1 MRCLLCG
8 NLTFFTLCKACFE
21 DIKIQ
26 PKIRKIDN
34 LKVYS
39 FYDYQDIEYLLHA
52 KYHIIGS
59 KIYKILTSKIN
70 LYLKEILNQ
79 PLQAYGIGIDY
90 KISQKGYAHNAIFPK
105 NLKSLGITPLYHTL
119 LAKNPVSY
127 AGKDLKFRQNNPR
140 NFYLTQNVEKKEI
153 ILIDDIIT
161 TGSTLK
167 EAQKYLYANGANVLM
182 AFVLSDAKY

>member
-52 KYHIIGS
+52 NYHIIGS

-70 LYLKEILNQ
+70 LYLKAIINQ
-79 PLQAYGIGIDY
+79 QLKAYGIVIND
-90 KISQKGYAHNAIFPK
+90 KFSQQ
-105 NLKSLGITPLYHTL
+105 S
-119 LAKNPVSY
+119 
-127 AGKDLKFRQNNPR
+127 
-140 NFYLTQNVEKKEI
+140 
-153 ILIDDIIT
+153 
-161 TGSTLK
+161 
-167 EAQKYLYANGANVLM
+167 
-182 AFVLSDAKY
+182 